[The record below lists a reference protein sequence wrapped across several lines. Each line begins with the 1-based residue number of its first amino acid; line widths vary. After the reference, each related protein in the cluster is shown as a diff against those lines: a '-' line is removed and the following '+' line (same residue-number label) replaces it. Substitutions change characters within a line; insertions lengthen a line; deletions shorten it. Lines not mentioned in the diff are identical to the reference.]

1 MTRIEEGNLAFEFG
15 ERWSVFKLDE
25 HRDYR
30 GRIGKLTETKAVD
43 FIGILDDN
51 TLYFIEVK
59 DFRNHRIA
67 NKDRLLKGKMPD
79 CQLIEGKCQ
88 LIKGEL
94 PLPIELAQKV
104 RDSVACIIGAY
115 QSSSNPAHWTPYAK
129 LLCQKEKQI
138 KVILWLERDLPSHPS
153 LIKKTRAF
161 LKANVFKQQLRWL
174 TSHVRVENMEEQRL
188 PDVKVSQLPSS

>member
-1 MTRIEEGNLAFEFG
+1 MTRIEEGSLAFEFG
-15 ERWSVFKLDE
+15 ERWCVFKLDE

-30 GRIGKLTETKAVD
+30 GRIGKLSETKAVD
-43 FIGILDDN
+43 FIGILDDK

-59 DFRNHRIA
+59 DFRSHRIA
-67 NKDRLLKGKMPD
+67 NKDRLLKGKLP
-79 CQLIEGKCQ
+79 ECQ

-115 QSSSNPAHWTPYAK
+115 HSSSFPAHWAPYAK
-129 LLCQKEKQI
+129 LLCHKDKQI

-174 TSHVRVENMEEQRL
+174 TSHVRVESMDEQRL
-188 PDVKVSQLPSS
+188 PDVKVSQLPNS